1 MSVVLIVEDEI
12 LEQEFLRSVVQEEL
26 SPEDTLISCESG
38 LQAVKLSKQHQPDFI
53 FMDVI
58 LPEMD
63 GLAAIEDVR
72 TFLPD
77 TCVTVL
83 SAYSDF
89 NYAQRAIGLGVF
101 DYLLKPIKPAAFIET
116 FRKMR
121 HAAARSA
128 TKAEPLAA
136 TPSLVKKE
144 HQCFVQEA
152 LKYIHDHF
160 RERLT
165 LEKVAAQVFVNPKYF
180 SHVFKRETG
189 VAFTEYVINLRI
201 DYACQLLSKTNYPAY
216 RISFE
221 SGFSDPSYFNRVF
234 CSRMSMTPQAY
245 RRTASA

>member
-12 LEQEFLRSVVQEEL
+12 LEQEFLRSVVQDEL
-26 SPEDTLISCESG
+26 SPQDKLFTCESG
-38 LQAVKLSKQHQPDFI
+38 LQAVKLSKQHQPNFI
-53 FMDVI
+53 FMDVV

-63 GLAAIEDVR
+63 GLTAIQDVKS
-72 TFLPD
+72 FLPD

-89 NYAQRAIGLGVF
+89 SYAQRAIGLGVF
-101 DYLLKPIKPAAFIET
+101 DYLLKPIKPTAFLET

-121 HAAARSA
+121 HAATQSA
-128 TKAEPLAA
+128 MKTEAI
-136 TPSLVKKE
+136 PSSQIVKKE
-144 HQCFVQEA
+144 HQCFVEEA
-152 LKYIHDHF
+152 LNYINEHF

-165 LEKVAAQVFVNPKYF
+165 LEMVASQVFVNPKYF

-201 DYACQLLSKTNYPAY
+201 QYACRLLSKTNYPAY

-234 CSRMSMTPQAY
+234 CSRMNMTPQAY
-245 RRTASA
+245 RRTATS